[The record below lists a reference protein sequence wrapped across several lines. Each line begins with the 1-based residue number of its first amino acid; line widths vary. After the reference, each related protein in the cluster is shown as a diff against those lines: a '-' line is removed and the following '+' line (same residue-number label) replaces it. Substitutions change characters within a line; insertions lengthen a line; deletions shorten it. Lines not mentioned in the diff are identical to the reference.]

1 MTAQEERAIAAL
13 RERGL
18 RIPLPAAER
27 RPWQENFNRLPGMR
41 MIRCA
46 IDLSDD
52 VCVAVHLPEIR
63 PEHQGGLGADAVNGA
78 VLAGCFDVA
87 LGVAGVLQFPGR
99 RAGTVE
105 LSMKFMRPA
114 VGGTVTA
121 WAVALKRAGNIA
133 FVESE
138 LFCGGR
144 FCARASG
151 MVATAT
157 GGS

>member
-1 MTAQEERAIAAL
+1 MTEQEERAIAAL

-18 RIPLPAAER
+18 TIPLAAADR
-27 RPWQENFNRLPGMR
+27 RPWQENFNQLPGMR
-41 MIRCA
+41 MIRGA
-46 IDLSDD
+46 IDLSDE
-52 VCVAVHLPEIR
+52 VCVAVHLPEIG

-121 WAVALKRAGNIA
+121 WAVALKRADNIA